1 MATTYDAVV
10 VGAGPGGMAAVAAS
24 LDAGAQKILWIDPA
38 WQGGRLNSLYREIS
52 SNTTVAIYLKA
63 INSSQALRSIT
74 DSTPSPNA
82 VTALEAIDHNSTCQ
96 LSVAGDMICMLIE
109 GLLARPE
116 VEKLTA
122 TVEEAHLDKNIWTLK
137 TTPASPSPIKTT
149 RTILSTGSQ
158 PRTPTTHQKYNP
170 NLHQLDLDTCMRR
183 SLLPSLL
190 PGNQPSTIAVIGNSH
205 SGILVVRNLYELAQS
220 SPAHRAITILN
231 FHRRPIKYAI
241 YTDDGIIFDNTG
253 LKGATAEWA
262 REVLERSPDPEIVRF
277 VDDGEDEEAAFR
289 EWLPRCT
296 HVVWAVGY
304 ERGPI
309 PRVYVEGSRVDGSLE
324 FDMRSS
330 GFRVRGWEEND
341 EVKGLYGTGIA
352 FPEEVEDPE
361 GHVEAAV
368 GVAKFVA
375 FTQRV
380 KGRWMGRGGDV

>member
-1 MATTYDAVV
+1 MKPTHDAVV
-10 VGAGPGGMAAVAAS
+10 VGAGPGGMSTVAAL
-24 LDAGAQKILWIDPA
+24 LDAGAQKILWVDPA

-63 INSSQALRSIT
+63 LNSSRTLRSII

-82 VTALEAIDHNSTCQ
+82 VTALEAMDPNSTCH
-96 LSVAGDMICMLIE
+96 LSIAGEMICMLIE

-122 TVEEAHLDKNIWTLK
+122 TVEEAHLEKNIWTLT
-137 TTPASPSPIKTT
+137 TTPPSPNPITT
-149 RTILSTGSQ
+149 ARTILSTGAH

-183 SLLPSLL
+183 SLLPNLL
-190 PGNQPSTIAVIGNSH
+190 PRNQPSTIAVIGNSH

-220 SPAHRAITILN
+220 SPNQHAIKILN
-231 FHRRPIKYAI
+231 FHRRPIRYAI
-241 YTDDGIIFDNTG
+241 YTDEGIIFDNTG

-262 REVLERSPDPEIVRF
+262 REVLERSPDPEIVEF

-309 PRVYVEGSRVDGSLE
+309 PRVYVEGRRVDGSLE

-330 GFRVRGWEEND
+330 GFRVRGWESE

-380 KGRWMGRGGDV
+380 KEGWMGRGGDV

>member
-1 MATTYDAVV
+1 MQPVYDAVV
-10 VGAGPGGMAAVAAS
+10 VGAGPGGMATVAAL
-24 LDAGAQKILWIDPA
+24 LDAGAQKVLWVDPA

-63 INSSQALRSIT
+63 INSSTTLRSII

-82 VTALEAIDHNSTCQ
+82 VTKLEAMDHNSTCQ
-96 LSVAGDMICMLIE
+96 LSVAGDMIHMLIE

-122 TVEEAHLDKNIWTLK
+122 LVEEAHLDKSIWTLT
-137 TTPASPSPIKTT
+137 TTPVSPTPIKSH
-149 RTILSTGSQ
+149 RTILSTGSH
-158 PRTPTTHQKYNP
+158 PRTPTTHQNYNP

-183 SLLPSLL
+183 SLLPDLL
-190 PGNQPSTIAVIGNSH
+190 PRNRPSTIAVIGNSH
-205 SGILVVRNLYELAQS
+205 SGILVVRNLYELAQAGDRS
-220 SPAHRAITILN
+220 VKIIN

-241 YTDDGIIFDNTG
+241 YTDEGIIFDNTG

-262 REVLERSPDPEIVRF
+262 REVLENSPDSEIVQF
-277 VDDGEDEEAAFR
+277 VDDGEDENAAFE

-304 ERGPI
+304 EQNRI
-309 PRVYVEGSRVDGSLE
+309 PRVFVEGRRVAGTVQ

-330 GFRVRGWEEND
+330 GFRVDGHD
-341 EVKGLYGTGIA
+341 GLDGAVVKGLYGVGIA

-368 GVAKFVA
+368 GVAKFIA

-380 KGRWMGRGGDV
+380 KERWMGRG